1 MFSWIFVGKC
11 ISARTDPNKT
21 HVPFRDSKLTRL
33 LQESLGGSFTEL
45 LQKTHQI
52 DSLFIKFMPLQKWGG
67 QHLVAHFMSFCCN
80 SIIIRWTLVEN
91 KAFSSSALESWCPR
105 IMTETNGDLSF
116 PWKVEERKK
125 RKIPVCDN
133 CVIEWCIQ
141 CLIQIIPCVLNINIW
156 IVFFFGVCNKSRF
169 SSLKIILKMV
179 KCGWWTGNAKTALV
193 INIAP
198 CSEYM
203 QESLSSL
210 QFGSRVKLCI
220 PSPNLFI

>member
-1 MFSWIFVGKC
+1 MRRKTGYQTSTGLHMTSRITPLRYMFSWIFVGKC

-116 PWKVEERKK
+116 PWKVEEREK
-125 RKIPVCDN
+125 RKIPVS
-133 CVIEWCIQ
+133 VTI
-141 CLIQIIPCVLNINIW
+141 VLLSGAFSASSRLFPVFW
-156 IVFFFGVCNKSRF
+156 I
-169 SSLKIILKMV
+169 
-179 KCGWWTGNAKTALV
+179 
-193 INIAP
+193 
-198 CSEYM
+198 
-203 QESLSSL
+203 
-210 QFGSRVKLCI
+210 
-220 PSPNLFI
+220 